1 MKISGKLGV
10 MLLILPLFFAGLVII
25 GCGDSTENKGSEDK
39 AAVKDASGLTNWE
52 LKHGIGP
59 VKKEIT
65 LGEIDKRLVSE
76 GEKIFETKCAACHKL
91 DERYV
96 GPPQRDVLERRTPE
110 FVLNMM
116 LSPEENYKRH
126 PEIKKLLG
134 EYLTPMPN
142 QNLTLE
148 DALAV
153 LEYFRAVKQ

>member
-1 MKISGKLGV
+1 MKISRKLRV
-10 MLLILPLFFAGLVII
+10 MLIVFPFLFVSIVIT
-25 GCGDSTENKGSEDK
+25 GCGDSTEKSGPEDK
-39 AAVKDASGLTNWE
+39 ALVKDASGLTTWE

-65 LGEIDKRLVSE
+65 LGEIDKRLVTE
-76 GEKIFETKCAACHKL
+76 GEKIFDTKCAACHKL

-116 LSPEENYKRH
+116 LNPEENYKRH

-142 QNLTLE
+142 QNLTME

-153 LEYFRAVKQ
+153 LEYFRSVKQ